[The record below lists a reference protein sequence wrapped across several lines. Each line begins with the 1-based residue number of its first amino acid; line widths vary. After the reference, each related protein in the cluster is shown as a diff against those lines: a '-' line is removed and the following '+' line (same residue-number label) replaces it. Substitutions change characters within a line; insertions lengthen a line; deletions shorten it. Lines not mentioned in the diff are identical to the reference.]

1 MEDSAAEETAAL
13 TLRSEMAAPLETTA
27 DEVAAAE
34 VDSLR
39 EKAGSILLKAGA
51 DHVIDTI
58 ADLPDLLSWLD
69 P

>member
-1 MEDSAAEETAAL
+1 MSAGALTVGVALSGNAVGLSVEALAAL
-13 TLRSEMAAPLETTA
+13 P
-27 DEVAAAE
+27 AAE